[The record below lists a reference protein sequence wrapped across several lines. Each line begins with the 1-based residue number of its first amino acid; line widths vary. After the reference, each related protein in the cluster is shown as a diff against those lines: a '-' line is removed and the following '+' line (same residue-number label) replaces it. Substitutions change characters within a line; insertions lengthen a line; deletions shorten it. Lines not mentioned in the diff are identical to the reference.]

1 MYLYVCIFILYIY
14 IYIYIY
20 FETKDWISLQIF
32 KTLVTLTWDSFT
44 VPLLS
49 EGEMGLIINA
59 IRLNKL
65 LWLIF
70 ISVFSNTSCSVG
82 GHWCF
87 WPDSLEFLHLQLL
100 HSFLWTSVLVH
111 HPLVKQF
118 DKTESFWWHNTSWK
132 KNELVLKILVFV
144 WIFLS
149 VYFSSQY
156 FKIWLIFFRLL

>member
-1 MYLYVCIFILYIY
+1 MYVYLHYIYIY

-20 FETKDWISLQIF
+20 FETKDSISLQIF

-59 IRLNKL
+59 IWLNKL
-65 LWLIF
+65 LGLIF

-82 GHWCF
+82 GHCCF
-87 WPDSLEFLHLQLL
+87 LLDSLEFLHLQLL
-100 HSFLWTSVLVH
+100 HSFLWASVLVH

-118 DKTESFWWHNTSWK
+118 DKTESFGWHNTSWK
-132 KNELVLKILVFV
+132 KNGVVLKIVVFV